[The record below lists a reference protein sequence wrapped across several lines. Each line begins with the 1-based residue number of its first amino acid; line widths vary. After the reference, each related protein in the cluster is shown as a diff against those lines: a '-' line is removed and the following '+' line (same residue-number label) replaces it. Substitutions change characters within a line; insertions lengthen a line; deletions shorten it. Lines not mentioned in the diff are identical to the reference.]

1 MVEVEDVLKEI
12 VGAEN
17 ISSSPSVLEAYRFVA
32 LGQDFPVCSRPG
44 VVVLPSHEEQVSRIL
59 RLANRSRIPVVTRGQ
74 GTGFQGENVPLEG
87 GIMMDM
93 SLMNRLIEI
102 DEDNMVVIAET
113 GCTMNTLADELDKA
127 GLVFPIRPWFS
138 PNMHIGAYVVN
149 NGTGDFGSA
158 HGRAGDHVSGLE
170 VVLPSGEI
178 MRLGSWAYPQGYGAC
193 HRYTGGPDL
202 IGLFI
207 NSGGVLGVVTKVA
220 LRVINKRRI
229 QWYRTFGW
237 PRNQLDSLCRAMY
250 QCQRYGLSSFHLQ
263 NYWSTRGIIGAGLA
277 HWPAASLSLSDEEL
291 VIANLIQVAEN
302 EDLLQILGRDTTA
315 ICERNGGVDLG
326 PDLCK
331 ASQGP
336 PYYAINLS
344 THYRFH
350 PGLVPPYEGM
360 NWVYFYH
367 CTPTLRFPDYW
378 DYFEEVVD
386 KYGFHDERRGP
397 NMFIF
402 PLDAAMLNPYPT
414 FGYRPEVPD
423 EVLRMRKAYTEI
435 QEGLARMGVLLY
447 TFGAYLPKGFMSNLG
462 PSYELMKS
470 IKRLLDPN
478 NILNPSQL

>member
-1 MVEVEDVLKEI
+1 MVEIEDVLKEI

-17 ISSSPSVLEAYRFVA
+17 VSSSPSVLEAYRFVA
-32 LGQDFPVCSRPG
+32 MSQDFPVCSRPAM
-44 VVVLPSHEEQVSRIL
+44 VVLPSSEAQVSRIL
-59 RLANRSRIPVVTRGQ
+59 SLANRSRIAVVTRGQ
-74 GTGFQGENVPLEG
+74 ATGFQGENVPLEG

-113 GCTMNTLADELDKA
+113 GCTMNTLAYELDKR

-138 PNMHIGAYVVN
+138 PNMHIGAFIIN

-158 HGRAGDHVSGLE
+158 HGRAGDHVRGLE
-170 VVLPSGEI
+170 VALPSGEI
-178 MRLGSWAYPQGYGAC
+178 ARLGSWAYPHGYGAC

-207 NSGGVLGVVTKVA
+207 NSGGVFGVVTKVA
-220 LRVINKRRI
+220 LRVINKRRL

-237 PRNQLDSLCRAMY
+237 RRSRLADLCRALY
-250 QCQRYGLSSFHLQ
+250 ECQRYGISTFHLQ
-263 NYWSTRGIIGAGLA
+263 NYWSSRGIIGAGIA
-277 HWPAASLSLSDEEL
+277 PWPAAALGISEEEL

-302 EDLLQILGRDTTA
+302 EDLLRIMARDTTA
-315 ICERNGGVDLG
+315 ICEANGGADLG

-344 THYRFH
+344 THYRFR
-350 PGLVPPYEGM
+350 PGVVPPYEGI
-360 NWVYFYH
+360 NWAYFYH
-367 CTPTLRFPDYW
+367 CTPTLKFPEYW

-386 KYGFHDERRGP
+386 KYGFHDRRRGAG
-397 NMFIF
+397 MLVF

-414 FGYRPEVPD
+414 FCYRPEVPE
-423 EVLRMRKAYTEI
+423 EVVRMRKAYDEM
-435 QEGLARMGVLLY
+435 QEGLAKMGVLPY
-447 TFGAYLPKGFMSNLG
+447 TFGAYLPRDFMKNLG

-470 IKRLLDPN
+470 IKRLMDPN